1 MPSLIHSS
9 SQIQHDFFTNRP
21 VIWSIAGSDCSGG
34 AGIQADVKTAQALN
48 CETCTFITANT
59 VQNSQRVMAI
69 NPVEVEVLQQQYEAL
84 INDKPPAAVKIGLV
98 VNNAQIS
105 WLINTINTIKQQ
117 YPLCHFV
124 YDPVLKATVGNEL
137 TSEAIDTSLLQQL
150 IQTVDVITP
159 NMIEAQML
167 THHASNSAKELALS
181 LKKLGVKH
189 TLITG
194 GHNVHND
201 GIDNEIVDLLMA
213 PDINYELI
221 SKRLENT
228 NNHGSGCTQATALA
242 CFMAHGYL
250 VRDAFMQSK
259 AFINKAFAL
268 SQLPDEIKAK
278 NGALIQ
284 PQWPVEKQF
293 YPKVSLVDFDAPE
306 AAFASCK
313 TTKLGLYPVIDSIE
327 WLEKLLPF
335 NLEVI
340 QLRLKNKT
348 EHELDELIAKA
359 VEVASHYNTRLFI
372 NDFWQLAIKHGA
384 YGVHLGQEDL
394 VDADLKAIQAAGLRL
409 GLSTHGCYEFR
420 LAEQLRPSYLAI
432 GAIFET
438 QTKDMTG
445 QIQGVNNL
453 ANILAIQE
461 GEQPVVAIG
470 GITLDN
476 VNDVLSTG
484 VQSIAVVTAITK
496 QPDTQKVVTTWQSF
510 FK

>member
-1 MPSLIHSS
+1 MQSNTSLSS
-9 SQIQHDFFTNRP
+9 DFFTGRP
-21 VIWSIAGSDCSGG
+21 TIWTIAGSDCSGG
-34 AGIQADVKTAQALN
+34 AGIQADIKTAQALN
-48 CETCTFITANT
+48 CEVCSFITANT
-59 VQNSQRVMAI
+59 VQNSNSVLSI
-69 NPVEVEVLQQQYEAL
+69 NPVAIEVLEQQFQAL
-84 INDKPPAAVKIGLV
+84 LTDKPPVAVKIGLV
-98 VNNAQIS
+98 VNNAQII
-105 WLINTINTIKQQ
+105 WLINTIQIIKQQ
-117 YPLCHFV
+117 YPHCHFV
-124 YDPVLKATVGNEL
+124 YDPVLKATAGNDL
-137 TSEAIDTSLLQQL
+137 TNEAIYSSLLQQL

-159 NMIEAQML
+159 NIVEAQTL
-167 THHASNSAKELALS
+167 ANNPSKSAKDLALC
-181 LKKLGVKH
+181 LKEIGVKH

-194 GHNVHND
+194 GHNICND
-201 GIDNEIVDLLMA
+201 DSANEMVDLLMA

-221 SKRLENT
+221 STRLGNT
-228 NNHGSGCTQATALA
+228 NNHGSGCTQATALT

-268 SQLPDEIKAK
+268 SQLPAEIKAN

-306 AAFASCK
+306 SAFASCG
-313 TTKLGLYPVIDSIE
+313 TTKLRLYPVIDSIE

-335 NLEVI
+335 NLDVI

-348 EHELDELIAKA
+348 AQELDELIAKA
-359 VEVASHYNTRLFI
+359 REVASHYNTRLFI
-372 NDFWQLAIKHGA
+372 NDYWQLAIKHGA

-394 VDADLKAIQAAGLRL
+394 VNADLKAIQAAGLRL

-420 LAEQLRPSYLAI
+420 LAEQLQPSYLAI

-453 ANILAIQE
+453 ANILAVQKSKL
-461 GEQPVVAIG
+461 PVVAIG

-496 QPDTQKVVTTWQSF
+496 QPDTKKVMMTWQSLF
-510 FK
+510 N